1 MFHSV
6 AHSKRTVI
14 AGLLVSLLW
23 PSSAFGHKTFLASD
37 QTAWDAGANV
47 TVSLTSALEF
57 PDVESGPSRDR
68 IAFTSVRV
76 GRDVIE
82 DIAFAETPTA
92 LQVSFLPQAVGFATV
107 ALSTHP
113 RSGEIAPEDVSEYF
127 EEIGAGM
134 DVRAAFDALP
144 GDPAMMRSYTKHTKI
159 FLCVESCDVG
169 AELAEEPVG
178 QALEF
183 VASPQSER
191 TFRLLWQG
199 EILPMH
205 NVDIYSAGG
214 EHERMRTNSDGLL
227 EVNADWSGA
236 TLMSAVRITLPDV
249 PGGNYHSDQATLSVT
264 LR

>member
-1 MFHSV
+1 
-6 AHSKRTVI
+6 
-14 AGLLVSLLW
+14 
-23 PSSAFGHKTFLASD
+23 
-37 QTAWDAGANV
+37 
-47 TVSLTSALEF
+47 
-57 PDVESGPSRDR
+57 
-68 IAFTSVRV
+68 
-76 GRDVIE
+76 
-82 DIAFAETPTA
+82 
-92 LQVSFLPQAVGFATV
+92 
-107 ALSTHP
+107 
-113 RSGEIAPEDVSEYF
+113 
-127 EEIGAGM
+127 M